1 MTALLVD
8 LVLLV
13 LALEAALLCVRHA
26 RTGRG
31 PSPRELAGLLGAGLF
46 LTLAVRFAV
55 AGLSLPWIGCSL
67 ALAGLAHLAD
77 LRRRL

>member
-13 LALEAALLCVRHA
+13 LALEALWLLVRHA
-26 RTGRG
+26 RIGRG
-31 PSPRELAGLLGAGLF
+31 PAPRALLGLLGAGLF
-46 LTLAVRFAV
+46 LALALRCAV
-55 AGLSLPWIGCSL
+55 AGLPLPWIGACL
-67 ALAGLAHLAD
+67 AIAGLLHLDD

>member
-31 PSPRELAGLLGAGLF
+31 PAPRELA
-46 LTLAVRFAV
+46 
-55 AGLSLPWIGCSL
+55 
-67 ALAGLAHLAD
+67 
-77 LRRRL
+77 